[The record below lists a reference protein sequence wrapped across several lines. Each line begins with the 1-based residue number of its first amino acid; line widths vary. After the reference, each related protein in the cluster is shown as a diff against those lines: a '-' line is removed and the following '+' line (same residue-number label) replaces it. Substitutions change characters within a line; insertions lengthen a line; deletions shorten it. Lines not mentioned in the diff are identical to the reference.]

1 MKPKMLA
8 SEAADFLNISLQA
21 LHKQLKTKALDFTK
35 NQNRVFFEHDT
46 AKQIFKLSFKPTCWS
61 WLNLKGGVGKTQLSF
76 STAIR
81 LTLYGARVAVID
93 LDQQGNFTQACNID
107 ADNHPVL
114 IDIMKNEAEYKISDC
129 MVNVIPG
136 LDILP
141 SRIENAV
148 IDSFIT
154 MNRLNIGTKLKKYID
169 ELKLKY
175 DFIFLDNSPSIGAC
189 VSAGCCGS
197 DYVIMPVDPEKF
209 SISGLNITINELE
222 HSVVKEYGAQYQVKI
237 VLNKYDAR
245 TSLSHKMLSTFFE
258 DKAYRERM
266 FKSFIRTSQ
275 ELPNSIS
282 QGKSIYDS
290 LRNSGAKDD
299 IDLLAREIMEC
310 TMLNSVQKTER
321 VASSEEV
328 EIA

>member
-21 LHKQLKTKALDFTK
+21 LHKQLKTKNLAFTK
-35 NQNRVFFEHDT
+35 NQNRVYFEHET
-46 AKQIFKLSFKPTCWS
+46 AQHIFKLKFKPTCWS

-81 LTLYGARVAVID
+81 LSLYGARVAVID
-93 LDQQGNFTQACNID
+93 LDQQGNFTQACGVD
-107 ADNHPVL
+107 ADEHPVL
-114 IDIMKNEAEYKISDC
+114 IDIMTDDLDINEC

-141 SRIENAV
+141 SRIENALL
-148 IDSFIT
+148 DSFIT
-154 MNRLNIGTKLKKYID
+154 MNRLNIGTKIKKYVD
-169 ELKLKY
+169 ELRKSY
-175 DFIFLDNSPSIGAC
+175 DFVFIDNAPSLGAT
-189 VSAGCCGS
+189 VSSGCCAS

-209 SISGLNITINELE
+209 SISGLNITIKELE
-222 HSVVKEYGAQYQVKI
+222 KSIIKEYGATYKVKI
-237 VLNKYDAR
+237 VLNKFDAR

-258 DKAYRERM
+258 DKDYRERM

-275 ELPNSIS
+275 DLPNSIS
-282 QGKSIYDS
+282 KGKTIYDT
-290 LRNSGAKDD
+290 LRSSVARED

-310 TMLNSVQKTER
+310 TTLESAQKTGKEIH
-321 VASSEEV
+321 EEEL